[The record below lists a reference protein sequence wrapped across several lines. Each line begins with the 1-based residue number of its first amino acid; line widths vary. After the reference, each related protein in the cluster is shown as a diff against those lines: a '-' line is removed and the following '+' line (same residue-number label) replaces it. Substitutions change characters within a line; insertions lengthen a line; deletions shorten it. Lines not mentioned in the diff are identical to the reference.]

1 VVNVTE
7 SALGKT
13 AFKACVD
20 PGDKKE
26 DSTFYGDLLIGQL
39 EEGAAAARKPVED
52 TYVGVVGDNVQ
63 YNQNAVKQVKAKF
76 PKLFGPGCVAHCT
89 DLLMEDLCDGIPEIK
104 DLVKQSRAVAV
115 FVKAHGRVKAA
126 FKRIIGS
133 KGTMLVLFP
142 DTRFGYADK
151 TVERVCKNQE
161 NLASL
166 VDGAGWRTLLS
177 NADGQQTTNFVA
189 TVNDVFFFKISKLL
203 RKLTGPLSALVHH
216 LERGEARASNVYPLY
231 SALEKHAVASK
242 SSKSRPR
249 TSRRQASSLA
259 ATWSASS
266 TCRSGS

>member
-1 VVNVTE
+1 
-7 SALGKT
+7 
-13 AFKACVD
+13 
-20 PGDKKE
+20 
-26 DSTFYGDLLIGQL
+26 
-39 EEGAAAARKPVED
+39 
-52 TYVGVVGDNVQ
+52 
-63 YNQNAVKQVKAKF
+63 
-76 PKLFGPGCVAHCT
+76 
-89 DLLMEDLCDGIPEIK
+89 MEDLCDGIPEIK
-104 DLVKQSRAVAV
+104 DTVKQCRAVAV
-115 FVKAHGRVKAA
+115 FVKSHGRVKAA

-189 TVNDVFFFKISKLL
+189 TVNDVFFFKKSKLL

-231 SALEKHAVASK
+231 SALEKHAVAWAADSEIVRYFSQETRENVVLK
-242 SSKSRPR
+242 IQ
-249 TSRRQASSLA
+249 RRWRGDLPLRIGLKCPEYFVAWLLDPCTTPCASELPDDWEELLRA
-259 ATWSASS
+259 V
-266 TCRSGS
+266 